1 MLHLEML
8 YCRQVANTH
17 LIIYEGSV
25 MTGKPIALTKTK
37 GKRTRFPDF
46 LPREDMQNWLYLYRR
61 SFPAA
66 LANHLGSPETTIVAS
81 EVPVSLG
88 LDHWP
93 EYRIPDLLVSRNA
106 SLELCIKQNGYL
118 IDSQG
123 KPPDL
128 VLEVASRTT
137 GVNDYTV
144 KRSDYER
151 YGVTE
156 YWRFDPSGG
165 DYHDAALA
173 GDRLVDGRY
182 APIPVEWLDDNRYR
196 GYSNELGLYLCW
208 EYGELRWYDPIACE
222 YLQTYEEEVTRG
234 NQEAL
239 RAEQEAARAD
249 RAEAELRRMREQ
261 LNDR

>member
-1 MLHLEML
+1 
-8 YCRQVANTH
+8 
-17 LIIYEGSV
+17 
-25 MTGKPIALTKTK
+25 MTSKPIALTKTK
-37 GKRTRFPDF
+37 KKRTRFPDF
-46 LPREDMQNWLYLYRR
+46 EPRTDMQNWLYLYQN

-66 LANHLGSPETTIVAS
+66 LASHLGSSETTIVAS

-88 LDHWP
+88 LDYWP
-93 EYRIPDLLVSRNA
+93 AYRIPDLLVSYNA

-173 GDRLVDGRY
+173 GDRLVDGRF
-182 APIPVEWLDDNRYR
+182 APISIEWLDENRGR
-196 GYSNELGLYLCW
+196 GYSDALSLYLCW
-208 EYGELRWYDPIACE
+208 ERGELRWYDPVTGN
-222 YLQTYEEEVTRG
+222 YLQTYEEEVARA

-239 RAEQEAARAD
+239 RGNQEAARAD